1 MLAKLR
7 LKDFRNFSDRVIEFS
22 PKTSVV
28 LGANA
33 TGKTNILE
41 AINLLATGKSF
52 KANKNEEM
60 IAYDEQ
66 IARVKGKLDNDILE
80 VILTRGVITQGNV
93 TKKTA
98 KKRLLVNDA
107 GKRITDFASHFQTV
121 VFRPQD
127 MDLVTQSPSIR
138 RKFLDNVLSLSDR
151 EYYRSLLAYEKGLTR
166 RNKFLIKIREEEID
180 PKVLTFWDNLLIK
193 NGEYISRTRAD
204 FISFVNLSDQF
215 DEKELQL
222 EYDSS
227 AVTEARFEQYR
238 QAEVASGTTL
248 VGPHRDDIIFR
259 LDGRE
264 LDAYGSRGEQR
275 MGVLWV
281 KLAELDYLEEKKDAR
296 PTLLL
301 DDIFSEL
308 DHRHRELIE
317 QVLPKQ
323 QTIITAADPHYVEGL
338 SDVEIIGL

>member
-7 LKDFRNFSDRVIEFS
+7 LKDFRNFSDRVIELS
-22 PKTSVV
+22 PQTTVV
-28 LGANA
+28 LGPNA

-52 KANKNEEM
+52 KASKNEEM

-66 IARVKGKLDNDILE
+66 IARVKGKIDEDILE
-80 VILTRGVITQGNV
+80 VILTRGVVTQGNV

-107 GKRITDFASHFQTV
+107 GKRIADFASHFQTV

-138 RKFLDNVLSLSDR
+138 RKFLDNVLSLADR

-166 RNKFLIKIREEEID
+166 RNKFLIKIREEGID

-193 NGEYISRTRAD
+193 NGEYISRMRAD
-204 FISFVNLSDQF
+204 FVSFVNLSDQF

-227 AVTEARFEQYR
+227 AVTDARFEQYR

-248 VGPHRDDIIFR
+248 VGPHRDDIIFK
-259 LDGRE
+259 LNGRE

-281 KLAELDYLEEKKDAR
+281 KLAELDYLEEKKGVR

-317 QVLPKQ
+317 NVLPKQ
-323 QTIITAADPHYVEGL
+323 QTVITAADPHYVKGL